1 MGPGGRQSLPGW
13 VLTNCGRSQP
23 PHPNTIGSESPEGSQ
38 AKCHHPCLAS
48 QSVLPQ
54 EQDFLG
60 GVRVWFTPGEGRGL
74 QRQENVGDF
83 AVVLESEDWGKDG
96 EAMVTPVPGGHCD
109 VPNRLFLK
117 RGTQRTHNPVS
128 VEQDSC

>member
-1 MGPGGRQSLPGW
+1 MPPSLLG
-13 VLTNCGRSQP
+13 LSKC
-23 PHPNTIGSESPEGSQ
+23 PHTGAG
-38 AKCHHPCLAS
+38 L
-48 QSVLPQ
+48 
-54 EQDFLG
+54 FG
-60 GVRVWFTPGEGRGL
+60 GVQVWFTPGEGRGL

-83 AVVLESEDWGKDG
+83 AVVLESEDWGKNG

-117 RGTQRTHNPVS
+117 RGTQRTHNHVS